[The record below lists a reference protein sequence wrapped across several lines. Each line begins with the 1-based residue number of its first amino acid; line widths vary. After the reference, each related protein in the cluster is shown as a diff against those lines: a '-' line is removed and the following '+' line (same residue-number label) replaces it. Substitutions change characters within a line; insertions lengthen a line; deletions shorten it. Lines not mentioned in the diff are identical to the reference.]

1 MKRNEKEYCEKRSAE
16 LRAQMIQATR
26 ECNRV
31 KFSEAYNTAQRYMK
45 RGELRDMMVMF
56 VTHMKN

>member
-16 LRAQMIQATR
+16 LKEEMIQATK

-31 KFSEAYNTAQRYMK
+31 KFSEAYNKAQRYMK
-45 RGELRDMMVMF
+45 RGELRNMMVMF
-56 VTHMKN
+56 ITHENN

>member
-16 LRAQMIQATR
+16 LKEKMIQATR
-26 ECNRV
+26 ECDKI

-45 RGELRDMMVMF
+45 RGELRNMMVMF
-56 VTHMKN
+56 VTHMEN